1 MERTRRRR
9 LAEQLAAKV
18 ERSRKDVVAVVL
30 FGSVARGDDGP
41 DSDVEIG
48 AVARRGGREAER
60 FVLGGVLFN
69 VYWYNAAGLRRQ
81 MLEPDGDATKHGF
94 FDGIPLTDPFGWFA
108 RLKREVGDLPASYYR
123 RSAEDALHH
132 MYEYVCKARNARR
145 RGDDANVVY
154 ATRVVGYFARVLA
167 ALLNGRHYA
176 SENTMTDEW
185 GGFADLPKGFR
196 RHVMPLIGGSASV
209 RVRYDCA
216 LVLWRLCRAWAARR
230 GVRLRTVRSLPR
242 IRAPKTT

>member
-1 MERTRRRR
+1 MERARRRQ
-9 LAEQLAAKV
+9 LAEELAAKV
-18 ERSRKDVVAVVL
+18 ERSRKAVVAVVL

-108 RLKREVGDLPASYYR
+108 RLKREVGDLPAAYSPPAPEGAPPPQYG
-123 RSAEDALHH
+123 
-132 MYEYVCKARNARR
+132 YV
-145 RGDDANVVY
+145 G
-154 ATRVVGYFARVLA
+154 
-167 ALLNGRHYA
+167 
-176 SENTMTDEW
+176 
-185 GGFADLPKGFR
+185 KG
-196 RHVMPLIGGSASV
+196 
-209 RVRYDCA
+209 
-216 LVLWRLCRAWAARR
+216 
-230 GVRLRTVRSLPR
+230 
-242 IRAPKTT
+242 